1 MKVKHRVFVLF
12 AIGLLGMLII
22 AGIGAASMWQDE
34 KAFQGIS
41 EVRMPNM
48 EQLLRL
54 RGASTDLVRRGYE
67 ISSKRGLDRELLEAE
82 LRRLQK
88 AEEDAI
94 ARAGDAFRKF
104 EELPTP
110 KESLLI
116 WDKFKSLW
124 DGWHKFDLDILSA
137 LNMAIASPTPE
148 NIQRLMRIIDDSDMK
163 RRDVTPQLA
172 ALLDELTSLESQISN
187 RTIQDAVSGSER
199 DFTIMCMVAGIGL
212 AVLAGFTWSIMH
224 SAIKPLEAAKNT
236 VSRVAENL
244 DLTLRLDNKAKDEI
258 GELSQSFDYMM
269 GKLQLAFQTI
279 QNQIAEVVKTVEAVA
294 AGAGQVAQSSA
305 SQNASASAMAASIEE
320 MSVSINTVSSSAS
333 EAQTMAQAAG
343 DISGQG
349 SQIIERTCDE
359 IATIA
364 QIVSNAA
371 GVIKNLGEESHQITN
386 VVNVIK
392 EVADQT
398 NLLALN
404 AAIEAARAGEQGRG
418 FAVVADEVRKLAER
432 TAQSTVDISSMVSKI
447 QISATESVAE
457 MEKVVR
463 QVESGQSLAQD
474 AGERMKTIRA
484 EAAKVSGAV
493 TEISEA
499 LKEQSQASHD
509 VARHVE
515 SIAQMTD
522 ENNAVAEDAAASAKR
537 LDRLAGEVNAALGH
551 FKV

>member
-12 AIGLLGMLII
+12 AIGLLGMLVI
-22 AGIGAASMWQDE
+22 ASIGAASLRQD
-34 KAFQGIS
+34 KKVFQSVS

-54 RGASTDLVRRGYE
+54 RGAATDLVRRGYE
-67 ISSKRGLDRELLEAE
+67 ISSKRDLDLESLKTELQ
-82 LRRLQK
+82 RLQK
-88 AEEDAI
+88 AEENAI
-94 ARAGDAFRKF
+94 ERAGGAFRKF
-104 EELPTP
+104 EALPTP
-110 KESLLI
+110 GESRLI

-124 DGWHKFDLDILSA
+124 EGWHKFDFEIFSA
-137 LNMAIASPTPE
+137 LNVAVASPTSE
-148 NIQRLMRIIDDSDMK
+148 NVQRLMRVIDDSVVR
-163 RRDVTPQLA
+163 RRDITPQLA
-172 ALLDELTSLESQISN
+172 ALLDELTSLESQIN
-187 RTIQDAVSGSER
+187 DKTIEDAVSGSNR
-199 DFTIMCMVAGIGL
+199 GFIVMCVVAGISL
-212 AVLAGFTWSIMH
+212 AVLAGFTWSIMY
-224 SAIKPLEAAKNT
+224 SAIRPLEVAKNT
-236 VSRVAENL
+236 VSLVAENL
-244 DLTLRLDNKAKDEI
+244 DLTLRLDNKSKDEI

-294 AGAGQVAQSSA
+294 AGAGEVAQSSA
-305 SQNASASAMAASIEE
+305 SQNASASSMAASIEE

-333 EAQTMAQAAG
+333 EAQAMAQAAG

-349 SQIIERTCDE
+349 SQIIERTCSE

-371 GVIKNLGEESHQITN
+371 SVIKNLGEESHQITN

-432 TAQSTVDISSMVSKI
+432 TAQSTVDISSMVNKI
-447 QISATESVAE
+447 QVSANESVAE
-457 MEKVVR
+457 MEKVVK
-463 QVESGQSLAQD
+463 QVEAGQSLAQD
-474 AGERMKTIRA
+474 AGERMKTIRV
-484 EAAKVSGAV
+484 EAAKVSSAV

-522 ENNAVAEDAAASAKR
+522 ENNAVAEEAAASTKR
-537 LDRLAGEVNAALGH
+537 LDRLASEVNAAISH